1 MKETP
6 MANTSDLLTGASQL
20 AALQAQRAGEG
31 FSKDPGDYKLPWVKL
46 SPPELNS
53 ADPKYKPELDPKG
66 FSIGDEYI
74 APGGAPVIILGMLS
88 GHEEKDRVRVDGRE
102 EKRRFKIW
110 KYQPEITVVRGK
122 GGGLRTERGG
132 WITSKFDEI
141 FLLTA
146 YGLAVAT
153 LYDMHDVVAKLN
165 QLAQSLGAAAMYEIR
180 WQLTKE
186 SFVDDG
192 GYTHVK
198 PHFELLGVAGE
209 PNGPS
214 DRELA
219 QAKKLSALVAQI
231 SYPVPGA
238 PLKLVVNGE
247 PMDEPPA
254 PHPDDPGAEPP
265 SDGPDY
271 GPGPDDDIDVGF

>member
-1 MKETP
+1 MTP
-6 MANTSDLLTGASQL
+6 NPTLITGASQL
-20 AALQAQRAGEG
+20 AAMLAQRAGEG
-31 FSKDPGDYKLPWVKL
+31 FSQDPSDYKPLRVKL

-66 FSIGDEYI
+66 FSIGDDYI
-74 APGGAPVIILGMLS
+74 APEGTPAIILGMLS

-102 EKRRFKIW
+102 EKRRFQIW

-146 YGLAVAT
+146 HGLAVLT
-153 LYDMHDVVAKLN
+153 LYDMHDIVAKLN
-165 QLAQSLGAAAMYEIR
+165 QHAQSLGVSAMYEVKWR
-180 WQLTKE
+180 LTKE
-186 SFVDDG
+186 TFVDGG
-192 GYTHVK
+192 GYKHVK

-209 PNGPS
+209 ANGPS

-219 QAKKLSALVAQI
+219 QAKKLSSLTKLI
-231 SYPVPGA
+231 SYPIPDVS
-238 PLKLVVNGE
+238 LKLVVNGE

-254 PHPDDPGAEPP
+254 PHPDDPG
-265 SDGPDY
+265 PD
-271 GPGPDDDIDVGF
+271 PDDGIPDWMR